1 MFVSQNNFSLLPSGR
16 FVWLTCCYNNYV
28 LDCFLQSLSQGLDPT
43 RSILILSL
51 LPSVLDFWE
60 AMDPERIRQYNNTLA
75 KKAASMLAERWSTG
89 LLSHAGMFGPMVL
102 IRLPEVLLYCVT
114 QGGEEEAV
122 KAHAEMVQAKLHY
135 EFSIE
140 VPVKLIQGKLHT
152 RISAHVYNQ
161 LSDYT
166 KLCNA
171 ILVMADDA
179 LNNPSAYDT
188 YKHYR

>member
-1 MFVSQNNFSLLPSGR
+1 MKSLLS
-16 FVWLTCCYNNYV
+16 
-28 LDCFLQSLSQGLDPT
+28 
-43 RSILILSL
+43 
-51 LPSVLDFWE
+51 SVLDFWE
-60 AMDPERIRQYNNTLA
+60 AMGPERIRQYNNTLA
-75 KKAASMLAERWSTG
+75 QKAASMLAEKWNTG
-89 LLSHAGMFGPMVL
+89 LLSHADMFGPMVL
-102 IRLPEVLLYCVT
+102 IRLPEVLLDCVT
-114 QGGEEEAV
+114 QGEKEEAV

-171 ILVMADDA
+171 ILIMADDA

>member
-1 MFVSQNNFSLLPSGR
+1 MG
-16 FVWLTCCYNNYV
+16 WTH
-28 LDCFLQSLSQGLDPT
+28 
-43 RSILILSL
+43 SILIPSL
-51 LPSVLDFWE
+51 LSSVLDFWE
-60 AMDPERIRQYNNTLA
+60 AVDPERIRQYNNTLA

-89 LLSHAGMFGPMVL
+89 LLSHADMFGPMVL
-102 IRLPEVLLYCVT
+102 IRLPEVLLDCVT
-114 QGGEEEAV
+114 QGGKEEAV

-166 KLCNA
+166 ELCNA
-171 ILVMADDA
+171 ILIMADDA
-179 LNNPSAYDT
+179 CNNPSAYDS

>member
-1 MFVSQNNFSLLPSGR
+1 
-16 FVWLTCCYNNYV
+16 
-28 LDCFLQSLSQGLDPT
+28 
-43 RSILILSL
+43 
-51 LPSVLDFWE
+51 
-60 AMDPERIRQYNNTLA
+60 MDPERIRQYNNTLA

-89 LLSHAGMFGPMVL
+89 LLSHADMFGPMVL
-102 IRLPEVLLYCVT
+102 IRLPEVLLDCVT
-114 QGGEEEAV
+114 QGGKEEAV

-171 ILVMADDA
+171 ILTMADDA
-179 LNNPSAYDT
+179 LNNQLAYDS